1 MNTTSALTYRFTL
14 AVLLLVA
21 ARGLYHTVNIFLDGG
36 VHIRLIDDGI
46 GMNSQ
51 MLEKY
56 GTRTTSKSGG
66 SGIGVHLSIKL
77 LQEAGYQIKVQSIE
91 HQGTAI
97 DIYQNGNLDRLR
109 HASRNTKMFC

>member
-46 GMNSQ
+46 GMNWE
-51 MLEKY
+51 MLE
-56 GTRTTSKSGG
+56 
-66 SGIGVHLSIKL
+66 
-77 LQEAGYQIKVQSIE
+77 
-91 HQGTAI
+91 
-97 DIYQNGNLDRLR
+97 N
-109 HASRNTKMFC
+109 FP